1 MGGIDMKRIFAFML
15 ISVFCFA
22 LFGCAGG
29 GRDTDPTEAPGD
41 NSHKITPEPE
51 VTAAPTDGII
61 PTPFPIGGSNPIGG
75 IVFDRS
81 PFEAYG
87 ELESV
92 SESAD
97 ESKTHFLNSYSSD
110 SGMLTVI
117 TYEKVC
123 DMNPAQEDELAYAI
137 RCAAEAA
144 EMTGSYM
151 SASDMLF
158 EDAMP
163 PASHP
168 GAYCIIVTFGS
179 GTAEDAVQWRI
190 MVMLS
195 DGFSYALALG
205 FGANTSIQ
213 DAEGFA
219 DKVFSSFD
227 VAYPQF

>member
-1 MGGIDMKRIFAFML
+1 MGGTDMKRITAFML
-15 ISVFCFA
+15 ISFFCFA

-29 GRDTDPTEAPGD
+29 GKDTDPTEAPGD

-123 DMNPAQEDELAYAI
+123 DMNPAQEDEPAYAI

-168 GAYCIIVTFGS
+168 DAYCIIVTFGS
-179 GTAEDAVQWRI
+179 GTAEDAVEWRI

-205 FGANTSIQ
+205 FGANTGIQ

>member
-1 MGGIDMKRIFAFML
+1 MGGTDMKRITAFML
-15 ISVFCFA
+15 ISFFCFA

-29 GRDTDPTEAPGD
+29 GKDTDPTEAPGD

-123 DMNPAQEDELAYAI
+123 DMNPAQEDELTYAI

-205 FGANTSIQ
+205 FGANTGIH

>member
-1 MGGIDMKRIFAFML
+1 MGGTDMKRIIAFML
-15 ISVFCFA
+15 ISFFCFA

-29 GRDTDPTEAPGD
+29 GKDTDPTEAPGD

-123 DMNPAQEDELAYAI
+123 DMNPAQEDELTYAI

-163 PASHP
+163 PATHP

-179 GTAEDAVQWRI
+179 GTAEDAIQWRI

-205 FGANTSIQ
+205 FGANTGIQ

>member
-1 MGGIDMKRIFAFML
+1 MGGTDMKRIIAFML
-15 ISVFCFA
+15 ISFFCFA
-22 LFGCAGG
+22 LLGCAGG
-29 GRDTDPTEAPGD
+29 GKDTDPTEAPGD

-179 GTAEDAVQWRI
+179 GTAEDAIQWRI

-205 FGANTSIQ
+205 FGANTGIQ

>member
-22 LFGCAGG
+22 FLGCSGG

-137 RCAAEAA
+137 RCAAEAV
-144 EMTGSYM
+144 EPMGSYM
-151 SASDMLF
+151 SASDVLF

-168 GAYCIIVTFGS
+168 DAYCIIVTFGS

>member
-1 MGGIDMKRIFAFML
+1 MGGTDMKRIIAFML
-15 ISVFCFA
+15 ISFFCFA

-29 GRDTDPTEAPGD
+29 GKDTDPTEAPGD

-123 DMNPAQEDELAYAI
+123 DMNPAQEDELTYAI

-179 GTAEDAVQWRI
+179 GTAEDAVEWRI
-190 MVMLS
+190 IVMLS

-205 FGANTSIQ
+205 FGANTGIH

>member
-1 MGGIDMKRIFAFML
+1 MGGTDMKRIIAFML
-15 ISVFCFA
+15 ISFFCFA

-29 GRDTDPTEAPGD
+29 GKDTDPTEAPGD

-61 PTPFPIGGSNPIGG
+61 PTPFPIGVSNPIGG

-123 DMNPAQEDELAYAI
+123 DMNPAQEDELTYAI

-179 GTAEDAVQWRI
+179 GTAEDAVEWRI
-190 MVMLS
+190 IVMLS

>member
-1 MGGIDMKRIFAFML
+1 MGGTDMKRITAFML
-15 ISVFCFA
+15 ISFFCFA

-29 GRDTDPTEAPGD
+29 GKDTDPTEAPGD

-61 PTPFPIGGSNPIGG
+61 PTPFPIGVSNPIGG

-123 DMNPAQEDELAYAI
+123 DMNPAQEDELTYAI

-144 EMTGSYM
+144 EMTGSYI

-179 GTAEDAVQWRI
+179 VTAEDAVEWRI

>member
-1 MGGIDMKRIFAFML
+1 MKRIIAFML

-29 GRDTDPTEAPGD
+29 GKDTDPTEAPGD

-81 PFEAYG
+81 PFGAYG
-87 ELESV
+87 ELEFV
-92 SESAD
+92 SESTD

-110 SGMLTVI
+110 SSMLTVI

-137 RCAAEAA
+137 RCAAEAV
-144 EMTGSYM
+144 EPMGSYM
-151 SASDMLF
+151 SASDVLF

-168 GAYCIIVTFGS
+168 DAYCIIVTFGS
-179 GTAEDAVQWRI
+179 GAAEGAVEWRI

-195 DGFSYALALG
+195 EGFSYALALG
-205 FGANTSIQ
+205 FGANTGIQ
-213 DAEGFA
+213 DAEGFV

>member
-1 MGGIDMKRIFAFML
+1 MGGTDMKRIIAFML
-15 ISVFCFA
+15 ISFFCFA

-29 GRDTDPTEAPGD
+29 GKDTDPTEAPGD

-123 DMNPAQEDELAYAI
+123 DMNPAQEDELTYAI

-179 GTAEDAVQWRI
+179 GTAEDAVEWRI

-205 FGANTSIQ
+205 FGANTGIH

>member
-1 MGGIDMKRIFAFML
+1 MGGTDMKRIIAFML
-15 ISVFCFA
+15 ISFFCFA

-29 GRDTDPTEAPGD
+29 GKDTDPTEAPGD

-61 PTPFPIGGSNPIGG
+61 PTPFPIGVSNPIGG

-123 DMNPAQEDELAYAI
+123 DMNPAQEDELDYAI

-179 GTAEDAVQWRI
+179 GTAEDAVEWRI

>member
-1 MGGIDMKRIFAFML
+1 MGGTDMKRIIAFML
-15 ISVFCFA
+15 ISFFCFA

-29 GRDTDPTEAPGD
+29 GKDTDPTESPGD

-123 DMNPAQEDELAYAI
+123 DMNPAQEDELTYAI

-144 EMTGSYM
+144 EMTGSYI

-179 GTAEDAVQWRI
+179 GTAEDAVEWRI

>member
-1 MGGIDMKRIFAFML
+1 MGGTDMKRIIAFML
-15 ISVFCFA
+15 ISFFCFA

-29 GRDTDPTEAPGD
+29 GKDTDPTEAPGD

-61 PTPFPIGGSNPIGG
+61 PTPFPIGVSNPIGG

-123 DMNPAQEDELAYAI
+123 DMNPAQEDELTYAI

-179 GTAEDAVQWRI
+179 GTAEDTVQWRI

>member
-1 MGGIDMKRIFAFML
+1 MGGTDMKRITAFML
-15 ISVFCFA
+15 ISFFCFA

-29 GRDTDPTEAPGD
+29 GKDTDPTEAPGD

-123 DMNPAQEDELAYAI
+123 DMNPAQEDELTYAI

-163 PASHP
+163 PATHP

-179 GTAEDAVQWRI
+179 GTAEDAVEWRI

>member
-1 MGGIDMKRIFAFML
+1 MKRIIAFML

-61 PTPFPIGGSNPIGG
+61 PTPFPIEGSNPIGG

-87 ELESV
+87 ELEFV
-92 SESAD
+92 SESTD

-137 RCAAEAA
+137 RCAAEAV
-144 EMTGSYM
+144 EPMGRC
-151 SASDMLF
+151 F
-158 EDAMP
+158 
-163 PASHP
+163 
-168 GAYCIIVTFGS
+168 I
-179 GTAEDAVQWRI
+179 
-190 MVMLS
+190 
-195 DGFSYALALG
+195 
-205 FGANTSIQ
+205 
-213 DAEGFA
+213 
-219 DKVFSSFD
+219 
-227 VAYPQF
+227 

>member
-1 MGGIDMKRIFAFML
+1 MGGTDMKRIIAFML
-15 ISVFCFA
+15 ISFFCFA

-29 GRDTDPTEAPGD
+29 GKDTDPTEAPGD

-123 DMNPAQEDELAYAI
+123 DMNPAQEDELDYAI

-168 GAYCIIVTFGS
+168 DAYCIIVTFGS

>member
-1 MGGIDMKRIFAFML
+1 MGGTDMKRIIAFML
-15 ISVFCFA
+15 ISFFCFA

-29 GRDTDPTEAPGD
+29 GKDTDPTEAPGD

-123 DMNPAQEDELAYAI
+123 DMNPAQEDELTYAI

-144 EMTGSYM
+144 EMTGSYI

>member
-1 MGGIDMKRIFAFML
+1 MGGTDMKRIIAFML
-15 ISVFCFA
+15 ISFFCFA

-29 GRDTDPTEAPGD
+29 GKDTDPTESPGD

-123 DMNPAQEDELAYAI
+123 DMNPAQEDELDYAI

>member
-1 MGGIDMKRIFAFML
+1 MGGTDMKRIIAFML
-15 ISVFCFA
+15 ISFFCFA
-22 LFGCAGG
+22 LLGCAGG
-29 GRDTDPTEAPGD
+29 GKDTDPTEAPGD

-123 DMNPAQEDELAYAI
+123 DMNPAQEDELTYAI

-205 FGANTSIQ
+205 FGANTGIH

>member
-1 MGGIDMKRIFAFML
+1 MGGTDMKRIIAFML
-15 ISVFCFA
+15 ISFFCFA

-29 GRDTDPTEAPGD
+29 GKDTDPTEAPGD

-123 DMNPAQEDELAYAI
+123 DMNPAQEDELTYAI

-144 EMTGSYM
+144 EMTGSYI

-179 GTAEDAVQWRI
+179 GTAEDTVQWRI

>member
-1 MGGIDMKRIFAFML
+1 MGGTDMKRITAFML
-15 ISVFCFA
+15 ISFFCFA

-29 GRDTDPTEAPGD
+29 GKDTDPTEAPGD

-123 DMNPAQEDELAYAI
+123 DMNPAQEDELTYAI

-168 GAYCIIVTFGS
+168 DAYCIIVTFGS
-179 GTAEDAVQWRI
+179 GTAEDAVEWRI
-190 MVMLS
+190 IVMLS

>member
-1 MGGIDMKRIFAFML
+1 MGGTDMKRITAFML
-15 ISVFCFA
+15 ISFFCFA

-29 GRDTDPTEAPGD
+29 GKDTDPTEAPGD

-61 PTPFPIGGSNPIGG
+61 PTPFPIGVSNPIGG

-123 DMNPAQEDELAYAI
+123 DMNPAQEDELTYAI

-168 GAYCIIVTFGS
+168 DAYCIIVTFGS
-179 GTAEDAVQWRI
+179 GTAEDAVEWRI

-205 FGANTSIQ
+205 FGANTGIH

>member
-1 MGGIDMKRIFAFML
+1 MGGTDMKRIIAFML
-15 ISVFCFA
+15 ISFFCFA
-22 LFGCAGG
+22 LLGCAGG
-29 GRDTDPTEAPGD
+29 GKDTDPTEAPGD

-123 DMNPAQEDELAYAI
+123 DMNPAQEDELTYAI

>member
-1 MGGIDMKRIFAFML
+1 MKRIIAFML
-15 ISVFCFA
+15 ISFFCFA

-29 GRDTDPTEAPGD
+29 GKDTDPTEAPGD

-123 DMNPAQEDELAYAI
+123 DMNPAQEDELTYAI

-144 EMTGSYM
+144 EPMGSYM
-151 SASDMLF
+151 SASDVLF

-168 GAYCIIVTFGS
+168 DAYCIIVTFG
-179 GTAEDAVQWRI
+179 GGAAEGAVEWRI

-195 DGFSYALALG
+195 EGFSYALALG
-205 FGANTSIQ
+205 FGADASIQ
-213 DAEGFA
+213 DAEVFA
-219 DKVFSSFD
+219 DKVFASFD

>member
-1 MGGIDMKRIFAFML
+1 MKRIIAFML
-15 ISVFCFA
+15 ISFFCFA

-29 GRDTDPTEAPGD
+29 GKDTDPTEAPGD

-61 PTPFPIGGSNPIGG
+61 PTPFPIGVSNPIGG

-117 TYEKVC
+117 TY
-123 DMNPAQEDELAYAI
+123 
-137 RCAAEAA
+137 
-144 EMTGSYM
+144 
-151 SASDMLF
+151 
-158 EDAMP
+158 
-163 PASHP
+163 
-168 GAYCIIVTFGS
+168 
-179 GTAEDAVQWRI
+179 
-190 MVMLS
+190 
-195 DGFSYALALG
+195 
-205 FGANTSIQ
+205 
-213 DAEGFA
+213 
-219 DKVFSSFD
+219 
-227 VAYPQF
+227 

>member
-1 MGGIDMKRIFAFML
+1 MGGTDMKRITAFML
-15 ISVFCFA
+15 ISFFCFA

-29 GRDTDPTEAPGD
+29 GKDTDPTEAPGD

-123 DMNPAQEDELAYAI
+123 DMNPAQEDELTYAI

-163 PASHP
+163 PATHP

-179 GTAEDAVQWRI
+179 GTAEDAIQWRI

-205 FGANTSIQ
+205 FGANTGIQ

>member
-1 MGGIDMKRIFAFML
+1 MGGTDMKRIIAFML
-15 ISVFCFA
+15 ISFFCFA

-29 GRDTDPTEAPGD
+29 GKDTDPTEAPGD

-123 DMNPAQEDELAYAI
+123 DMNPAQEDELTYAI

-144 EMTGSYM
+144 EMTGSYI

-179 GTAEDAVQWRI
+179 GTAEDAVEWRI

-205 FGANTSIQ
+205 FGANTGIQ
-213 DAEGFA
+213 DAEGFV

>member
-1 MGGIDMKRIFAFML
+1 MGGTDMKRIIAFML
-15 ISVFCFA
+15 ISFFCFA
-22 LFGCAGG
+22 FLGCSGG

-123 DMNPAQEDELAYAI
+123 DMNPAQEDELTYAI

-179 GTAEDAVQWRI
+179 GTAEEAVEWRI

>member
-1 MGGIDMKRIFAFML
+1 MGGTDMKRIIAFML
-15 ISVFCFA
+15 ISFFCFA

-29 GRDTDPTEAPGD
+29 GKDTDPTEAPGD

-123 DMNPAQEDELAYAI
+123 DMNPAQEDELTYAI

-144 EMTGSYM
+144 EMTGSNM

-179 GTAEDAVQWRI
+179 GTAEDAVEWRI

-205 FGANTSIQ
+205 FGANTGIQ

>member
-1 MGGIDMKRIFAFML
+1 MGGTDMKRIIAFML
-15 ISVFCFA
+15 ISFFCFA

-29 GRDTDPTEAPGD
+29 GKDTDPTEAPGD

-123 DMNPAQEDELAYAI
+123 DMNPAQEDELTYAI

-168 GAYCIIVTFGS
+168 DAYCIIVTFGS
-179 GTAEDAVQWRI
+179 GTAEDAVEWRI
-190 MVMLS
+190 IVMLS

>member
-1 MGGIDMKRIFAFML
+1 MGGTDMKRIIAFML
-15 ISVFCFA
+15 ISIFCFA
-22 LFGCAGG
+22 FLGCSGG

-61 PTPFPIGGSNPIGG
+61 PTPFPIGVSNPIGG

-123 DMNPAQEDELAYAI
+123 DMNPAQEDELTYAI

-144 EMTGSYM
+144 EITGSYM

-179 GTAEDAVQWRI
+179 GTAEDAVEWRI

>member
-1 MGGIDMKRIFAFML
+1 MKRIIAFML
-15 ISVFCFA
+15 ISFFCFA

-29 GRDTDPTEAPGD
+29 GKDTDPTEARGD

-123 DMNPAQEDELAYAI
+123 DMNPAQEDELTYAI

-179 GTAEDAVQWRI
+179 GTAEDTVEWRI

>member
-1 MGGIDMKRIFAFML
+1 MGGTDMKRIIAFML
-15 ISVFCFA
+15 ISFFCFA

-29 GRDTDPTEAPGD
+29 GKDTDPTEAPGD

-123 DMNPAQEDELAYAI
+123 DMNPAQEDELTYAI

-168 GAYCIIVTFGS
+168 DAYCIIVTFGS
-179 GTAEDAVQWRI
+179 GTAEDAVEWRI

>member
-1 MGGIDMKRIFAFML
+1 MGGTDMKRITAFML
-15 ISVFCFA
+15 ISFFCFA

-29 GRDTDPTEAPGD
+29 GKDTDPTEAPGD

-123 DMNPAQEDELAYAI
+123 DMNPAQEDELTYAI

-168 GAYCIIVTFGS
+168 DAYCIIVTFGS
-179 GTAEDAVQWRI
+179 GTAEDAIQWRI

-205 FGANTSIQ
+205 FGANTGIQ

>member
-1 MGGIDMKRIFAFML
+1 MGGTDMKRIIAFML
-15 ISVFCFA
+15 ISFFCFA

-29 GRDTDPTEAPGD
+29 GKDTDPTEAPGD

-123 DMNPAQEDELAYAI
+123 DMNPAQEDELTYAI

-144 EMTGSYM
+144 EMTGSYI

-179 GTAEDAVQWRI
+179 GTAEDAIQWRI

>member
-1 MGGIDMKRIFAFML
+1 MGGTDMKRIIAFML
-15 ISVFCFA
+15 ISFFCFA

-29 GRDTDPTEAPGD
+29 GKDTDPTEAPGD

-61 PTPFPIGGSNPIGG
+61 PTPFPIGVSNPIGG

-123 DMNPAQEDELAYAI
+123 DMNPAQEDELTYAI

-144 EMTGSYM
+144 EMTGSYI

>member
-1 MGGIDMKRIFAFML
+1 MGGTDMKRIIAFML
-15 ISVFCFA
+15 ISFFCFA

-29 GRDTDPTEAPGD
+29 GKDTDPTEAPGD

-123 DMNPAQEDELAYAI
+123 DMNPAQEDELTYAI

-179 GTAEDAVQWRI
+179 GTAEDAIQWRI

-205 FGANTSIQ
+205 FGANTGIQ

>member
-1 MGGIDMKRIFAFML
+1 MGGTDMKRITAFML
-15 ISVFCFA
+15 ISFFCFA

-29 GRDTDPTEAPGD
+29 GKDTDPTEAPGD

-123 DMNPAQEDELAYAI
+123 DMNPAQEDELTYAI

-163 PASHP
+163 PATHP

-179 GTAEDAVQWRI
+179 GTAEDAVEWRI

-205 FGANTSIQ
+205 FGANTGIH

>member
-1 MGGIDMKRIFAFML
+1 M
-15 ISVFCFA
+15 
-22 LFGCAGG
+22 
-29 GRDTDPTEAPGD
+29 
-41 NSHKITPEPE
+41 
-51 VTAAPTDGII
+51 
-61 PTPFPIGGSNPIGG
+61 
-75 IVFDRS
+75 
-81 PFEAYG
+81 
-87 ELESV
+87 

-123 DMNPAQEDELAYAI
+123 DMNPAQEDELTYAI

-179 GTAEDAVQWRI
+179 GTAEDAIQWRI

>member
-1 MGGIDMKRIFAFML
+1 MGGTDMKRIIAFML
-15 ISVFCFA
+15 ISFFCFA

-29 GRDTDPTEAPGD
+29 GKDTDPTEAPGD

-123 DMNPAQEDELAYAI
+123 DMNPAQEDELTYAI

-144 EMTGSYM
+144 EMTGSYI

-179 GTAEDAVQWRI
+179 GTAEDAIQWRI

-205 FGANTSIQ
+205 FGANTGIQ